1 MTQENTAQGS
11 TGDISNS
18 PTWFKVI
25 AGLALVWNLM
35 GVMAFFMQITMTEEM
50 IAKLP
55 EVEQIM
61 YHSTPLWYTI
71 AFAIAVFAGAIGC
84 LMLLLKN
91 KLACPLFFL
100 SFLAVLVQMF
110 HSFVLSDAWDVYG
123 PGGAIMPAM
132 IVLIAIGLMVFSRK
146 SRRKGWIA

>member
-1 MTQENTAQGS
+1 MVNQNTNLQQKA
-11 TGDISNS
+11 
-18 PTWFKVI
+18 PTWFKVT

-35 GVMAFFMQITMTEEM
+35 GVMAFFMRINLSEEM

-55 EVEQIM
+55 EVEQAM
-61 YHSTPLWYTI
+61 YHSTPLWYII
-71 AFAIAVFAGAIGC
+71 AFAVSVFAGALGC

-132 IVLIAIGLMVFSRK
+132 IVLIAIGLMVLSRK
-146 SRRKGWIA
+146 SRLNGWIG